1 MDGWGCWGVGWGGKR
16 WELWTERTGR
26 LGLNSMISFMRTPK
40 ICEVTPSAASDSRN
54 TAMGAILAGVIF
66 LERSRRAFCASVSAG
81 KGGTLLLPAGGEMD
95 LGPRGYARTARG
107 ARRPSTLEAAI
118 CPPACSCA

>member
-81 KGGTLLLPAGGEMD
+81 VGPDIRVQAQGEKQVGGGVDGAPGTAMR
-95 LGPRGYARTARG
+95 PR
-107 ARRPSTLEAAI
+107 
-118 CPPACSCA
+118 